1 VIVVIVLLPI
11 STVFVSTFGDST
23 IGNFVVPQE
32 VKRNSERSKREVSF
46 ITEKLLFTTEMVYFY
61 FFLSPAN

>member
-1 VIVVIVLLPI
+1 MVIVLLPI
-11 STVFVSTFGDST
+11 STVFVSIFGVST
-23 IGNFVVPQE
+23 IGGFVAPQE
-32 VKRNSERSKREVSF
+32 ASRNNERNKREVSF